1 MWQSLIGIKSL
12 SLMFTQCQ
20 RIKLVTQ
27 EMNLFLLCFGQEL
40 SRYVQLNIIRGI
52 IKTVLQAQTGSYI
65 LHFRLY
71 KFQSSTKRDT
81 AQKDKETYLNLSLE
95 EIVSLMKPSVD
106 QVDNPTAF
114 PVAVNV
120 ISTK

>member
-1 MWQSLIGIKSL
+1 
-12 SLMFTQCQ
+12 MFTQCQ

-27 EMNLFLLCFGQEL
+27 EMNLFLLCFGLEL
-40 SRYVQLNIIRGI
+40 SRYVQLNTIRGI

-65 LHFRLY
+65 LHLRLF

-106 QVDNPTAF
+106 KVDNPTAF